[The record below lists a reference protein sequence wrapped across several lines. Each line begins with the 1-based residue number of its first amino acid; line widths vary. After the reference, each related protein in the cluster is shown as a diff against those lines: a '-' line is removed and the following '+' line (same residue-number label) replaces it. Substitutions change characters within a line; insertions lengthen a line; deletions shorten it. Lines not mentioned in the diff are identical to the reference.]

1 MYKQC
6 IIVASVNQIIFTKG
20 EKVEEQDEDSDCIE
34 LGELN
39 GQLSLRLSDLALSIS
54 KGILDISDPLS
65 LMTIHFSHMKMIYK
79 SFLLKGSESDS
90 EDEKPKK
97 TKPVKEPS
105 KPPGKKSNK
114 KSGGQNCYEQ

>member
-1 MYKQC
+1 
-6 IIVASVNQIIFTKG
+6 
-20 EKVEEQDEDSDCIE
+20 
-34 LGELN
+34 
-39 GQLSLRLSDLALSIS
+39 
-54 KGILDISDPLS
+54 
-65 LMTIHFSHMKMIYK
+65 MIYK
-79 SFLLKGSESDS
+79 IFLLKGYESDS